1 MTSSP
6 TVRTL
11 MDAIATGDQAG
22 ALRLLAEAPELARAS
37 LSVGATRQAPG
48 AGFVPALGCYFY
60 EGDTA
65 LHAAAAAWRPDLIR
79 RLIAAGADVSA
90 RNRRGASALHYAASG
105 DPDARRFDPAA
116 QAEAI
121 AALAGG
127 GADPNASDKSGA
139 TPLHRA
145 IRTRCAAATE
155 ALLRLGADPG
165 RRTRNGS
172 TPARLA
178 EVSSGRGGSGSAAAK
193 AGQARIVE
201 ILARGR

>member
-1 MTSSP
+1 MTGAANL
-6 TVRTL
+6 RDL
-11 MDAIATGDQAG
+11 MDAIAAGDETR
-22 ALRLLAEAPELARAS
+22 ALRLLGAAPELARAG
-37 LSVGATRQAPG
+37 LREGATRQAPG
-48 AGFVPALGCYFY
+48 AGFVAALGGYFY

-65 LHAAAAAWRPDLIR
+65 LHAAAAAWRPELIR
-79 RLIAAGADVSA
+79 RLIAAGADVAA

-105 DPDARRFDPAA
+105 DPDAPRFDPSA

-121 AALAGG
+121 AVLAGA
-127 GADPNASDKSGA
+127 GADPNATDKSGA

-165 RRTRNGS
+165 LRTRNGS

-178 EVSSGRGGSGSAAAK
+178 EVTSGRGGSGSAAAK

-201 ILARGR
+201 ILARER